1 MLSYEEGMGL
11 EKMDCVGTWDWE
23 RVVRGG
29 GRGELEEGMEL
40 QHPGRNQVKL
50 NKSNVKDN

>member
-1 MLSYEEGMGL
+1 
-11 EKMDCVGTWDWE
+11 MDCVGTWDWE

-29 GRGELEEGMEL
+29 GRGELGEGMEL